1 MVFVVVVVI
10 VNNGILVVT
19 VMIWFRSIEIFPN
32 FVVVKN
38 NLGFS
43 LVVEHRLSIIG
54 NIGSI
59 PIVLIDNLIYLIN
72 EK

>member
-1 MVFVVVVVI
+1 MVCVVVI
-10 VNNGILVVT
+10 VNNGIVVVT
-19 VMIWFRSIEIFPN
+19 VMIWFHSVEIFPN
-32 FVVVKN
+32 FVVVQN

-59 PIVLIDNLIYLIN
+59 PIILIDN
-72 EK
+72 